1 MQTTSKSQIIAKE
14 RIGAI
19 KRVLWTIFFLN
30 IIVAAAK
37 YLYGLYSG
45 STSMQADGIHSI
57 FDALGNLV
65 GLVGIGI
72 ASRPADESHP
82 YGHAKFETYA
92 SLVIGLF
99 LLLAAGEVGMSALAK
114 LRTQDFSI
122 SVMPASFLVMICTLI
137 LNIFVALFERK
148 RGNELGSDILQ
159 ADASHTLSDVMVSL
173 GVIVGLIF
181 SAVGFPVA
189 DPIVALLVMIMI
201 LYTAVDVFKRSL
213 KTLSDHVRI
222 PESVLR
228 DIVLSVPGVRNTHCI
243 RTRGTESEVYVDL
256 HILVSPTMSISK
268 AHELSEEVEAKV
280 MSEHQNVR
288 EVLVHIEPDDGHIE

>member
-228 DIVLSVPGVRNTHCI
+228 GIVLSVPGVRNTHCI